1 MCVKLS
7 SENLNSCPC
16 FPHLTSIYTCE
27 ITTASKVRGCEDN
40 SWLAKNLFVFIFI
53 FFRFWHILLLLF
65 FFFRDILSRPL
76 NEQSEKKLKSETSK
90 MQFVSGERIIA
101 LSARDPIRYTDL
113 FLSIKVFTLSIHFFF
128 LLHILLA
135 MKENLE
141 TEWSKLI
148 CFSFSLT
155 NGRTAFYLSIVITNK
170 HDWLCNFHMKIVYI
184 DRPPLP
190 P

>member
-1 MCVKLS
+1 MCMKLPP
-7 SENLNSCPC
+7 ENLNSDPCP
-16 FPHLTSIYTCE
+16 PHLTSIYTCE

-128 LLHILLA
+128 
-135 MKENLE
+135 
-141 TEWSKLI
+141 
-148 CFSFSLT
+148 
-155 NGRTAFYLSIVITNK
+155 FYI
-170 HDWLCNFHMKIVYI
+170 FY
-184 DRPPLP
+184 
-190 P
+190 